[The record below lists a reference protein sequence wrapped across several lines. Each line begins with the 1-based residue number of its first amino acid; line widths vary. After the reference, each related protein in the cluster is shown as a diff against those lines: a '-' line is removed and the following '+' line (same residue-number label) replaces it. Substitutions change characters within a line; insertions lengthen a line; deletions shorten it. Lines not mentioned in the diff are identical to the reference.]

1 MNDLPDTNNQKDEA
15 QSAEEQAGNPEE
27 NLEATSQPAEDGET
41 SIAAGE
47 DATSPPGVELID
59 INTASLEEIDELPGI
74 GVAMATRI
82 IEARPYTSLDDLTR
96 VQGINENVLD
106 RLRDYISI
114 SAEAA
119 EAAAS
124 LEATISVEP
133 EEAALE
139 QENALEAEQDTVTPP
154 ADEPSPEVEPAPAR
168 EPEPPSPVASAVV
181 TPPPAPRQTPS
192 PRGGYPLSTVVWISL
207 GSSLLTLLLAIV
219 LSLGILAAINGG
231 IQFVR
236 PAELAS
242 LNRQVAG
249 LSSQSDI
256 LRNDINGLRGR
267 LDNLEG
273 LSGRV
278 GTLERSAAEM
288 ASGLE
293 EAQAGLTAVSEQVE
307 GLGTQVDGLQAS
319 IDALQEDA
327 TRFNSF
333 LAGLA
338 ELLAGLAEPDLG
350 GK

>member
-27 NLEATSQPAEDGET
+27 SLKTTSQPAEDGET
-41 SIAAGE
+41 SIATGE
-47 DATSPPGVELID
+47 DATSPSGVELID

-82 IEARPYTSLDDLTR
+82 IAARPYTSIDDLTR

-106 RLRDYISI
+106 RLRDDIYI

-119 EAAAS
+119 EGTGS
-124 LEATISVEP
+124 LEAPISIEP
-133 EEAALE
+133 EEALDLE
-139 QENALEAEQDTVTPP
+139 TAREAEQVTVTP
-154 ADEPSPEVEPAPAR
+154 AVDEPSPEVEPAPAR
-168 EPEPPSPVASAVV
+168 EPAPPSPVASAVV

-192 PRGGYPLSTVVWISL
+192 ARGGYPLSTVVWISL